1 MPCPVFR
8 VDMHLSMAE
17 LSSRI
22 VDVVSCWRNAI
33 ETREGAATK
42 AGAATTVEAETEDL
56 ATEISGWLDSVD
68 GRQTDGLAVG
78 TRMGAGSQEVI
89 EMTGEVDTRAEAERH
104 DAGSK
109 AAGPIA
115 VEVGDTEMRGV
126 AKTGEGEAMA
136 PAMSAVLDVVEMHG
150 IEKYQRAV
158 NTPRSDGVVELEYSQ
173 LMIPCR
179 SRV

>member
-17 LSSRI
+17 LSSHI
-22 VDVVSCWRNAI
+22 VDVVSCWRDAI
-33 ETREGAATK
+33 ETREGAATRL
-42 AGAATTVEAETEDL
+42 EAETEDL
-56 ATEISGWLDSVD
+56 ATEISGWLESVD
-68 GRQTDGLAVG
+68 GHPEDGLAVG
-78 TRMGAGSQEVI
+78 TKMGAGSQEVV
-89 EMTGEVDTRAEAERH
+89 EMTGEVETTEEAERH

-126 AKTGEGEAMA
+126 AKTVEGEAMA
-136 PAMSAVLDVVEMHG
+136 PVMSAVLDVVEMHG

-158 NTPRSDGVVELEYSQ
+158 NTPRSDGGVELEYSQ